1 MVFQGGTLY
10 KYPDIP
16 QSFKF
21 QPDSPGNSMV
31 VVLDGDCSHGGTVSV
46 TPKGAAKVTSVA
58 AATDGLP
65 LVVEVTPAH
74 GKTGTI
80 AFKSSIGA
88 AIKTNLE

>member
-1 MVFQGGTLY
+1 MFAFATLF

-16 QSFKF
+16 QSLKSD
-21 QPDSPGNSMV
+21 PDSPGNTMV

-80 AFKSSIGA
+80 TFKPSIGA
-88 AIKTNLE
+88 PVKTNFE